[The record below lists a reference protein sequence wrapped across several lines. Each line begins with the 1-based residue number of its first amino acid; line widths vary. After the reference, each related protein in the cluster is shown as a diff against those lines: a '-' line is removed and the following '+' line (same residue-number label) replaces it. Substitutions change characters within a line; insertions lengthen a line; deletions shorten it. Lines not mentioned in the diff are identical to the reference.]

1 MTKPEKIRDPIHDL
15 IEFGVDEFERQCWAI
30 VQTRPFQRLRR
41 IKQLGFSEFVYP
53 GATHS
58 RLSHSLGVFNTAR
71 QLAAVVRQRRGTAYD
86 AQAANLAVAAALV
99 HDVGHGPFSHAFE
112 GALKALHIGSRHEEW
127 TERIILETEVR
138 DAFDGFVPMFS
149 EKVATIFE
157 RETPT
162 DIYSSIVSSQFD
174 ADRLDYMRRD
184 RLMTGTQQGAIDFRW
199 LLANLEVDRVKVG
212 QDGEFVHEEETFVL
226 GPKAIMAAEEY
237 VLSLFQLYPTVY
249 FHKATRG
256 AEKIFTQ
263 LLMEVFTAIRSGSV
277 VATRLPRRHPL
288 VRFILAPDELD
299 TYLELDDSVVW
310 GCLPLLSQS
319 SIPVIARLSERLL
332 KRRFYKSISVTG
344 RIAARVKEMYPRE
357 RDENRRREA
366 GRTFEAKVRKLVSER
381 RLLARRGGEPRLLAD
396 LAERNPY
403 KIAKGVDG
411 ALNQI
416 WVAGEKG
423 LQDLGKLS
431 PVVGALVPFRSYR
444 LYYRDDSAKGIVEG
458 LLDEVLK

>member
-1 MTKPEKIRDPIHDL
+1 MVKPEKIRDPIHDL
-15 IEFGVDEFERQCWAI
+15 IEFGIDEFERQCWAI

-71 QLAAVVRQRRGTAYD
+71 QLAAVVRHRRGTAFD
-86 AQAANLAVAAALV
+86 AQAANLAVAAALI

-138 DAFDGFVPMFS
+138 DALEGFVPMFA
-149 EKVATIFE
+149 EKVATVFE

-263 LLMEVFTAIRSGSV
+263 LLLEVFTAIRNGSV
-277 VATRLPRRHPL
+277 AATRLPRRHPL
-288 VRFILAPDELD
+288 VKFILAPDDLD

-310 GCLPLLSQS
+310 GCLPLLCQS

-332 KRRFYKSISVTG
+332 KRQFYKSISVTG
-344 RIAARVKEMYPRE
+344 MIAARVKDMYPRE

-366 GRTFEAKVRKLVSER
+366 ARTFEAKVRKLVSER